1 MESFLKI
8 YICTCFISEYEYFFD
23 ILIYIVITNV
33 HVFIHLHV
41 LLKFI
46 HIRKKS
52 FKLDLT
58 INICM
63 HFIFTIHKLYPYQLI
78 LVQFTIFFSISDCLT
93 PKITTEG
100 ATMWGPCITTQGRLF
115 RLSGK

>member
-1 MESFLKI
+1 MQV
-8 YICTCFISEYEYFFD
+8 Y
-23 ILIYIVITNV
+23 TNE

-52 FKLDLT
+52 FKLDLF

-78 LVQFTIFFSISDCLT
+78 LVQFTIFFLISDCLT
-93 PKITTEG
+93 PKITTEE